1 MSYQYSPYLLPLFAA
16 AIISFLVA
24 AYVWPRRQTPGATYL
39 ALIAITV
46 TPWALGYALEIA
58 AASLEMK
65 LFWGKSQY
73 VGIVFAPY
81 FWVLFALAYTN
92 QYRPQLQR
100 IIPWLALLPLTTLI
114 LVFTTEWHGLH
125 WRDVFIKETGNL
137 SVLGVTYGPWFWIHF
152 TSSYIFLLSGTIILL
167 RALWRMSELYQAQI
181 AAVLV
186 AIISPWIANI
196 LYFTGFNPLPGL
208 DLTPF
213 AFTVSVVAL
222 AWGIFGYRLG
232 DILPVARDLVIEAMR
247 DGMIVL
253 DRRGRVADINN
264 AASRMIGIP
273 AAHAIGVTSTE
284 LFQPW
289 PHILAQFQN
298 EQEDTAVLTI
308 GEGDGQRHYE
318 LTISVLYDAKKLP
331 IGQVI
336 TLHDRNA
343 IASPSPQ
350 FAVHHPV
357 LTPPILASEPAT
369 QGGKHSFLQALIN
382 FVITPTKT
390 DLPIPLDVNPGWIQT
405 RERAFTL
412 IMRATAVLGT
422 ATIIVASP
430 YLRTAPFVLLAYA
443 TVVVLAWILGLARN
457 IPFAYRNTAFLL
469 FVYALG
475 VFETINFG
483 FSAESFAFFFALVML
498 AVFMAEF
505 RGGITAL
512 VISVI
517 TLGFWGWQI
526 GTGNH
531 VPRATTDVIPG
542 GVGGAAS
549 SVSAFIA
556 TAGTCLAAAT
566 IMTRS
571 LNRAWQQESQALNL
585 LGQERDLLEQ
595 RVAER
600 TRDLSMARDQA
611 LQASSFKSQLLAK
624 VSHELRTPLGVILGY
639 TELLRDET
647 FGPLSPRQKNIT
659 NEVIESTEFL
669 SSVVGELLDE
679 AQFEAITIHLHQEPF
694 ALRPWLEQIEAK
706 MVVLAQRKG
715 LTFSVTVDS
724 SLPETVY
731 GDEQRLQ
738 QMVIN
743 LTGNA
748 IKFTKTGSVQL
759 HLARQNPEHWAI
771 VVSDTGPGIPEE
783 AQTYIFEPFRQVDGS
798 ITREHRGT
806 GLGLSIVRQLA
817 EMMHGRVELVSKVGQ
832 GSIFTIRLPL
842 ELARIEQ
849 TAETMMV

>member
-16 AIISFLVA
+16 AIISFLAA

-39 ALIAITV
+39 ALMAITV
-46 TPWALGYALEIA
+46 TPWTLGYALEIA
-58 AASLEMK
+58 ATSLEMK
-65 LFWGKSQY
+65 LLWGKSQY

-92 QYRPQLQR
+92 QNRPQLQR
-100 IIPWLALLPLTTLI
+100 IVSWLALLPLTTLV
-114 LVFTTEWHGLH
+114 LVFTTEWHSLH
-125 WRDVFIKETGNL
+125 WRDMFIKETGSL

-152 TSSYIFLLSGTIILL
+152 ISSYLFLFSGTLILL

-196 LYFTGFNPLPGL
+196 LYFTGFNLLSGL

-213 AFTVSVVAL
+213 AFTISIVAL
-222 AWGIFGYRLG
+222 VWGIFGYRLG

-273 AAHAIGVTSTE
+273 AAHAIGTTMID

-289 PHILAQFQN
+289 PHILEQVQN
-298 EQEDTAVLTI
+298 EQEGTAVLTI

-318 LTISVLYDAKKLP
+318 LTISKLYDAKKLP

-336 TLHDRNA
+336 TLHDKNA
-343 IASPSPQ
+343 VVSPPPQ
-350 FAVHHPV
+350 FAVHRLTRPV
-357 LTPPILASEPAT
+357 LTAEPTAQDHKYPFFQT
-369 QGGKHSFLQALIN
+369 LIN
-382 FVITPTKT
+382 FVTTPPKT
-390 DLPIPLDVNPGWIQT
+390 DLPIPPDVNPGWVQT

-422 ATIIVASP
+422 ATIIVALP
-430 YLRTAPFVLLAYA
+430 YLRTAPLVLLAYA

-457 IPFAYRNTAFLL
+457 IPFVYRNTIFLL

-505 RGGITAL
+505 RGGVTAL

-531 VPRATTDVIPG
+531 VPGATTNVIPG

-549 SVSAFIA
+549 SVAAFVA
-556 TAGTCLAAAT
+556 TAGACLAAAT

-679 AQFEAITIHLHQEPF
+679 AQFETSTTHLHQEPF

-715 LTFSVTVDS
+715 LTFSVMVDS

-731 GDEQRLQ
+731 GDQQRLQ
-738 QMVIN
+738 QMAIN

-759 HLARQNPEHWAI
+759 HLARPNPDHWAI
-771 VVSDTGPGIPEE
+771 IVSDTGPGIPEE

-817 EMMHGRVELVSKVGQ
+817 EMMNGRVELVSKVGE
-832 GSIFTIRLPL
+832 GSTFTIWLPL
-842 ELARIEQ
+842 ELARMEQ
-849 TAETMMV
+849 AAETLVA